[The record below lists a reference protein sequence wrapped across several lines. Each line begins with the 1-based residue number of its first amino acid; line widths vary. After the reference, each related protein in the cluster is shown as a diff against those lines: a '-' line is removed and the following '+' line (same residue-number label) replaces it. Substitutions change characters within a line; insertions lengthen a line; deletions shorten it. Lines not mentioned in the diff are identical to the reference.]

1 MKRGIETGLRLLVV
15 ALILIA
21 VTGVRNEWSNLVVG
35 LVAALALWCSG
46 AYYAIVET
54 EKEF

>member
-1 MKRGIETGLRLLVV
+1 MKNKIENGLRLTIVI
-15 ALILIA
+15 LILIA

-46 AYYAIVET
+46 AYYAIIET